1 MLVGDG
7 VVVKKFLPLLPCPTR
22 CKHPFDGWVP
32 QLIFARMT
40 INHARRAP
48 AFPLLLL
55 GALGLLGA
63 PDAHLIAGEPSQP
76 SAGPVAQ
83 ELTGDSWLNVPKE
96 TRLSLASRK
105 GKVTIVHFW
114 TFGCINC
121 KRNLA
126 AYDRWW
132 KRFAEKGV
140 VVIGIHTPETE
151 AERDPANVARK
162 VKELGISYPV
172 LLDSDH
178 QNWNRWQ
185 QRIWPAIY
193 LIDKQ
198 GRARYL
204 WEGELEYQKAGG
216 ELKMTQLIMDLLKSR

>member
-1 MLVGDG
+1 MKAMPVNRAEILPQPMPWSLAFDGREPRPIFVLVIDTVARKATTLGR
-7 VVVKKFLPLLPCPTR
+7 LLP
-22 CKHPFDGWVP
+22 V
-32 QLIFARMT
+32 
-40 INHARRAP
+40 
-48 AFPLLLL
+48 
-55 GALGLLGA
+55 ALGLMITLGTPLLA
-63 PDAHLIAGEPSQP
+63 AEPSQP
-76 SAGPVAQ
+76 LASHAAP
-83 ELTGDSWLNVPKE
+83 ELTGDSWLNVPKG
-96 TRLSLASRK
+96 TKLSLAART

-132 KRFAEKGV
+132 RRFAEKGV

-198 GRARYL
+198 GRTRYL

-216 ELKMTQLIMDLLKSR
+216 EVKMTQLIMDLLKSR

>member
-1 MLVGDG
+1 
-7 VVVKKFLPLLPCPTR
+7 
-22 CKHPFDGWVP
+22 
-32 QLIFARMT
+32 MT
-40 INHARRAP
+40 ITLARKAP
-48 AFPLLLL
+48 ALLLL
-55 GALGLLGA
+55 LPVALGLLGLPGA
-63 PDAHLIAGEPSQP
+63 PLFAGEPSQP
-76 SAGPVAQ
+76 LASPEAP
-83 ELTGDSWLNVPKE
+83 ELIGDSWLNLPKGS
-96 TRLSLASRK
+96 TLSLASQK

-132 KRFAEKGV
+132 RRFADKGV

-151 AERDPANVARK
+151 AERDPANAARK

-185 QRIWPAIY
+185 QHLWPAIY

-204 WEGELEYQKAGG
+204 WEGELEYQHAGG
-216 ELKMTQLIMDLLKSR
+216 EAKMTQHILDLLREQDHHGPATR

>member
-1 MLVGDG
+1 
-7 VVVKKFLPLLPCPTR
+7 
-22 CKHPFDGWVP
+22 
-32 QLIFARMT
+32 MT
-40 INHARRAP
+40 IALARTGP
-48 AFPLLLL
+48 ALLLML
-55 GALGLLGA
+55 PVALGLLGS
-63 PDAHLIAGEPSQP
+63 PTTPLLAGEPSQSLP
-76 SAGPVAQ
+76 GFVAP
-83 ELTGDSWLNVPKE
+83 ELTGDSWLNLPKGSK
-96 TRLSLASRK
+96 LSLASRK
-105 GKVTIVHFW
+105 GTVTIVHFW

-132 KRFAEKGV
+132 RRFADKGV

-151 AERDPANVARK
+151 AERDPANVAKK

-172 LLDSDH
+172 LLDADH

-216 ELKMTQLIMDLLKSR
+216 EAKMTQLIVALLKGP

>member
-1 MLVGDG
+1 MLCS
-7 VVVKKFLPLLPCPTR
+7 L
-22 CKHPFDGWVP
+22 PFDGWEP
-32 QLIFARMT
+32 APIFAPMT
-40 INHARRAP
+40 ITLPRKASA
-48 AFPLLLL
+48 LLLL
-55 GALGLLGA
+55 LPVALGLLGLPGA
-63 PDAHLIAGEPSQP
+63 LLFAGEPSQP
-76 SAGPVAQ
+76 SESPVAP
-83 ELTGDSWLNVPKE
+83 ELTGDSWLNLPKGS
-96 TRLSLASRK
+96 TLSLASRK

-132 KRFAEKGV
+132 KRFADKGV

-151 AERDPANVARK
+151 AERDPANAARK

-185 QRIWPAIY
+185 QHIWPAIY

-216 ELKMTQLIMDLLKSR
+216 ETKMTQHILDLLREQDRHGPATR

>member
-1 MLVGDG
+1 M
-7 VVVKKFLPLLPCPTR
+7 
-22 CKHPFDGWVP
+22 
-32 QLIFARMT
+32 FARMT
-40 INHARRAP
+40 ITLPRRASALWRMLP
-48 AFPLLLL
+48 V
-55 GALGLLGA
+55 ALGLLG
-63 PDAHLIAGEPSQP
+63 PPGTHLLAGDPSQMLAR
-76 SAGPVAQ
+76 SAAP
-83 ELTGDSWLNVPKE
+83 ELTGDSWLNLPKGS
-96 TRLSLASRK
+96 RLSLASRK

-132 KRFAEKGV
+132 KRFADKGV

-151 AERDPANVARK
+151 AERDPATVARK
-162 VKELGISYPV
+162 VRELGITYPV
-172 LLDSDH
+172 LLDPEH

-185 QRIWPAIY
+185 QRVWPAIY

-204 WEGELEYQKAGG
+204 WEGELEYQGAGG
-216 ELKMTQLIMDLLKSR
+216 EAKMTQLIVDLLKSR

>member
-1 MLVGDG
+1 
-7 VVVKKFLPLLPCPTR
+7 
-22 CKHPFDGWVP
+22 
-32 QLIFARMT
+32 MT
-40 INHARRAP
+40 INLARKAP
-48 AFPLLLL
+48 ALLLL
-55 GALGLLGA
+55 LTVALGLLGPPGA
-63 PDAHLIAGEPSQP
+63 TLLAREPSQP
-76 SAGPVAQ
+76 SESPVAP
-83 ELTGDSWLNVPKE
+83 ELTGDSWLNLPKGS
-96 TRLSLASRK
+96 TLSLASRK

-121 KRNLA
+121 KRNLP

-132 KRFAEKGV
+132 KRFADKGV

-151 AERDPANVARK
+151 AERDPANAARK

-185 QRIWPAIY
+185 QHIWPAIY

-204 WEGELEYQKAGG
+204 WEGELEYQNAGG
-216 ELKMTQLIMDLLKSR
+216 EAKMTQHILDLLREQVHHGPATR